1 MALRRWSGLV
11 VAAVVLLGAC
21 GSGGDGAATDTAEP
35 SSADTSAVVETTP
48 AGSEPTAEQ
57 APGSLNAIG
66 PTPAEIDP
74 DGMKHSGIAASGEFT
89 TNTVDI
95 APATQQP
102 DVRTYVVHVET
113 STGLDANE
121 VAQNI
126 QQVLDSPRG
135 WVGYRGVAFHLV
147 ADASAADFVLN
158 LSSPP
163 TVDIGCGALDTG
175 GTWSCRVGN
184 QVFLNVDRWWFATP
198 TWNGYLLDDYRA
210 YMINHEV
217 GHYLGF
223 GHVTCPVAGSAS
235 PVMQQQ
241 SITLNGCEPNPW
253 PDVTGEKNG

>member
-1 MALRRWSGLV
+1 MSKV
-11 VAAVVLLGAC
+11 M
-21 GSGGDGAATDTAEP
+21 
-35 SSADTSAVVETTP
+35 
-48 AGSEPTAEQ
+48 Q
-57 APGSLNAIG
+57 
-66 PTPAEIDP
+66 
-74 DGMKHSGIAASGEFT
+74 
-89 TNTVDI
+89 
-95 APATQQP
+95 
-102 DVRTYVVHVET
+102 
-113 STGLDANE
+113 
-121 VAQNI
+121 
-126 QQVLDSPRG
+126 
-135 WVGYRGVAFHLV
+135 
-147 ADASAADFVLN
+147 AADFALN

-223 GHVTCPVAGSAS
+223 GHVTCPAAGSAS